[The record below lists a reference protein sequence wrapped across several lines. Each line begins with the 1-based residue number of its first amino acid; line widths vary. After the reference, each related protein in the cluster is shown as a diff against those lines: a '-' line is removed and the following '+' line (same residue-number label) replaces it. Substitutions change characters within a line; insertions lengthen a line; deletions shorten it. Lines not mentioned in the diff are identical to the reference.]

1 MIKFFRNIRKNL
13 LTVGKTTKYLKYA
26 FGEIILVVI
35 GILIALQINNWN
47 EQRKINT
54 EEQNALINL
63 KEDFLYNKSQIDSL
77 IVSTKRTVE
86 ANLEILEF
94 TGKKSKPVSEVYF
107 DSLVNFISATEQY
120 FPRNGFLDD
129 LINSG
134 KLSIIK
140 NENLRNKISLW
151 KPKLDNIYKIENTSL
166 QFDYILIDFVIKK
179 GSWLNADE
187 TVKRP
192 DIKFPV
198 SGFDIDNRELLN
210 YPEFENMIE
219 NRIIF
224 VNSLKRILMEASDL
238 LDEIIVLINT
248 EIK

>member
-1 MIKFFRNIRKNL
+1 MIKFFRHIRKSL
-13 LTVGKTTKYLKYA
+13 LMENKTSKYLKYA
-26 FGEIILVVI
+26 IGEIILVVI

-47 EQRKINT
+47 EERKINI

-63 KEDFLYNKSQIDSL
+63 KEDFQYNKSQIDSL
-77 IVSTKRTVE
+77 IFRTSRTVQ
-86 ANLEILEF
+86 ANLKILEF
-94 TGKKSKPVSEVYF
+94 TGEKGKPNSEVYF

-134 KLSIIK
+134 KLSIFK
-140 NENLRNKISLW
+140 NENLRNKLSLW
-151 KPKLDNIYKIENTSL
+151 KPKLDNIYKKENSSL
-166 QFDYILIDFVIKK
+166 QFDYVLIDFVIKK
-179 GSWLNADE
+179 GNWLNADE
-187 TVKRP
+187 TLKRP

-210 YPEFENMIE
+210 YQEFENMIE
-219 NRIIF
+219 NHIIF
-224 VNSLKRILMEASDL
+224 INSLKRILIEASDL
-238 LDEIIVLINT
+238 LDEILVLINS

>member
-1 MIKFFRNIRKNL
+1 ME
-13 LTVGKTTKYLKYA
+13 TGKTWKYLKYA
-26 FGEIILVVI
+26 VGEIILVVI

-47 EQRKINT
+47 EERKINI

-63 KEDFLYNKSQIDSL
+63 KEDFLYNTSQIDSL
-77 IVSTKRTVE
+77 IFRTKRTVQ
-86 ANLEILEF
+86 ANLKILEF
-94 TGKKSKPVSEVYF
+94 TGKKSKPTSEVYF

-140 NENLRNKISLW
+140 NENLRNKLSLW
-151 KPKLDNIYKIENTSL
+151 KPKLDNIYKKENSSL
-166 QFDYILIDFVIKK
+166 QFDYVLIDFVIKK

-187 TVKRP
+187 TLIRP

-198 SGFDIDNRELLN
+198 SGFDIDNRSLLD

-219 NRIIF
+219 NKIIF
-224 VNSLKRILMEASDL
+224 VNSLKAKLIEASQVL
-238 LDEIIVLINT
+238 EEILVLINS

>member
-1 MIKFFRNIRKNL
+1 MISLFRKIRQKL
-13 LTVGKTTKYLKYA
+13 IEQSKVRSYFLYA
-26 FGEIILVVI
+26 IGEICLVVI

-47 EQRKINT
+47 EQRKINID
-54 EEQNALINL
+54 EQNALINL

-77 IVSTKRTVE
+77 IFQTKRTVQ
-86 ANLEILEF
+86 ANLEILEY
-94 TGKKSKPVSEVYF
+94 TGKKSKPDSEVYF

-129 LINSG
+129 LIYSG

-140 NENLRNKISLW
+140 NENLRNKLSLW
-151 KPKLDNIYKIENTSL
+151 KPKLDNIYKKENSSL

-187 TVKRP
+187 TLKRP

-238 LDEIIVLINT
+238 LDQILVLINA

>member
-1 MIKFFRNIRKNL
+1 MEKN
-13 LTVGKTTKYLKYA
+13 KTGKYLKYA
-26 FGEIILVVI
+26 IGEIVLVVI

-47 EQRKINT
+47 EERKINT

-63 KEDFLYNKSQIDSL
+63 KEDFQYNKSQIDSL
-77 IVSTKRTVE
+77 IFRTNRTVQ
-86 ANLEILEF
+86 ANLKILEF
-94 TGKKSKPVSEVYF
+94 TGKKRKPESEVYF

-134 KLSIIK
+134 KLSIFK
-140 NENLRNKISLW
+140 NENLRNKLSLW
-151 KPKLDNIYKIENTSL
+151 KPKLDNIYKEENSSL
-166 QFDYILIDFVIKK
+166 QFDYVLIDFVIKN

-187 TVKRP
+187 IHQRR
-192 DIKFPV
+192 DIIFPV
-198 SGFDIDNRELLN
+198 SGFDIDNRDLLN

-219 NRIIF
+219 NHIIF
-224 VNSLKRILMEASDL
+224 VNSLKQILMDASEL
-238 LDEIIVLINT
+238 LDEILALINS

>member
-1 MIKFFRNIRKNL
+1 MIKFFRQIRQSLIMENK
-13 LTVGKTTKYLKYA
+13 TGKYFKYA
-26 FGEIILVVI
+26 IGEIILVVI
-35 GILIALQINNWN
+35 GILIALSINNWN
-47 EQRKINT
+47 EQRKINK

-63 KEDFLYNKSQIDSL
+63 KEDFQYNKSQIESL
-77 IVSTKRTVE
+77 IFSTNRTLQ
-86 ANLEILEF
+86 ANLKILEF
-94 TGKKSKPVSEVYF
+94 TGKKSKPNSEVYF
-107 DSLVNFISATEQY
+107 DSLINFINATKQY

-134 KLSIIK
+134 KLSIFK
-140 NENLRNKISLW
+140 NENLRNKLSLW
-151 KPKLDNIYKIENTSL
+151 KPKLENIYKQENSSL
-166 QFDYILIDFVIKK
+166 QFDYVLIDFIIKK

-187 TVKRP
+187 TLKRP

-219 NRIIF
+219 NHLIF

-238 LDEIIVLINT
+238 LDEILVLINT
-248 EIK
+248 ELK

>member
-1 MIKFFRNIRKNL
+1 MEN
-13 LTVGKTTKYLKYA
+13 KTSKYFKYA
-26 FGEIILVVI
+26 IGEIILVVI

-47 EQRKINT
+47 EQRKINK

-63 KEDFLYNKSQIDSL
+63 KEDFQYNKSQIESL
-77 IVSTKRTVE
+77 IFSTNRTLQ
-86 ANLEILEF
+86 ANLKILEF
-94 TGKKSKPVSEVYF
+94 TGKKSKPNSEVYF
-107 DSLVNFISATEQY
+107 DSLINFINATKQY

-134 KLSIIK
+134 KLSIFK
-140 NENLRNKISLW
+140 NENLRNKLSLW
-151 KPKLDNIYKIENTSL
+151 KPKLENIYKQENSSL
-166 QFDYILIDFVIKK
+166 QFDYVLIDFIIKK

-187 TVKRP
+187 TLKRP

-219 NRIIF
+219 NHLIF

-238 LDEIIVLINT
+238 LDEILVLINT
-248 EIK
+248 ELK

>member
-1 MIKFFRNIRKNL
+1 MENK
-13 LTVGKTTKYLKYA
+13 TGKYFKYA
-26 FGEIILVVI
+26 IGEIILVVI
-35 GILIALQINNWN
+35 GILIALSINNWN
-47 EQRKINT
+47 EQRKINK

-63 KEDFLYNKSQIDSL
+63 KEDFQYNKSQIESL
-77 IVSTKRTVE
+77 IFSTNRTLQ
-86 ANLEILEF
+86 ANLKILEF
-94 TGKKSKPVSEVYF
+94 TGKKSKPNSEVYF
-107 DSLVNFISATEQY
+107 DSLINFINATKQY

-134 KLSIIK
+134 KLSIFK
-140 NENLRNKISLW
+140 NENLRNKLSLW
-151 KPKLDNIYKIENTSL
+151 KPKLENIYKQENSSL
-166 QFDYILIDFVIKK
+166 QFDYVLIDFIIKK

-187 TVKRP
+187 TLKRP

-219 NRIIF
+219 NHLIF

-238 LDEIIVLINT
+238 LDEILVLINT
-248 EIK
+248 ELK